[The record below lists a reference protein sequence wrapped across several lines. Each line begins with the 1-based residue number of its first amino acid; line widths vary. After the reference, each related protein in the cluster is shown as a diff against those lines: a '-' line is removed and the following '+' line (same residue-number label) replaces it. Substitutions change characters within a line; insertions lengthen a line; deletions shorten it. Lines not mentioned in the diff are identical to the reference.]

1 MVKVSVLEYSF
12 PHWRGKLTSEITMRK
27 IPDLKSTMREWYN
40 IKNRKI
46 IFLFFCYF
54 GTFLYY
60 EEKSLPIFLLWGK
73 LFSYFFVI
81 SEHFST
87 MRKNHFL
94 FFCYFGTFLYYVGR
108 SFPFFFANLDAEWIC
123 TYWIST
129 LYVWQAYVHVKIILV
144 CPVLVF

>member
-1 MVKVSVLEYSF
+1 MNENLSQGAAKRFGTSNFYQWLFLRKEQKSF
-12 PHWRGKLTSEITMRK
+12 PHWRGKLTSKITMRK

-60 EEKSLPIFLLWGK
+60 EEKSLPIFLL
-73 LFSYFFVI
+73 FRNI
-81 SEHFST
+81 SLLCW
-87 MRKNHFL
+87 KII
-94 FFCYFGTFLYYVGR
+94 
-108 SFPFFFANLDAEWIC
+108 PIFFANLDAEWIC